1 MLIKL
6 SERITKFFREET
18 LAERSKRM
26 LPGAIYCAMAVTV
39 YVLVSSWINVIVYP
53 GLHLGVDW
61 LGLLVRWLEY
71 GIALALAGAIIAW
84 FTETI
89 EGVVWGGLILAAL
102 LMLGSMVLSLLS
114 GTGNTLLGQSL
125 ITIIPVIGAGILL
138 AWVIRMAVKRHSDIM
153 AQAEPQTRR
162 KQLTQLVG
170 IVLVVGLV
178 LGVFSL
184 FGSSSRYAI
193 GSLNNALQNYATD
206 RLIDSRFP
214 YERLPALK
222 EHFGMDYSLY
232 ARTSSEASGSL
243 DITVRFADGY
253 SITCI
258 VPQMNSNEP
267 ILLDAC
273 SEGGAYKAP

>member
-1 MLIKL
+1 MFARLGNAIN
-6 SERITKFFREET
+6 KFFREET

-26 LPGAIYCAMAVTV
+26 LPGAIYCAVAVTV
-39 YVLVSSWINVIVYP
+39 YLLVSALINVIVYP

-61 LGLLVRWLEY
+61 LSLLARWLEY
-71 GIALALAGAIIAW
+71 GLALALAGSIIAW

-125 ITIIPVIGAGILL
+125 ITIIPVIGAGVLV

-153 AQAEPQTRR
+153 AQAAPKQQR

-170 IVLVVGLV
+170 IVLVVGLIP
-178 LGVFSL
+178 GVFSM
-184 FGSSSRYAI
+184 FGTSSRYAI
-193 GSLNNALQNYATD
+193 GSLNNVLQNYATD
-206 RLIDSRFP
+206 KLIESRFP
-214 YERLPALK
+214 YEQLPALRD
-222 EHFGMDYSLY
+222 HFGMDYWLY
-232 ARTSSEASGSL
+232 ARTSSVASGSL
-243 DITVRFADGY
+243 DITVHFTDGY
-253 SITCI
+253 AFTCV

-273 SEGGAYKAP
+273 SQGGTYKAP